1 MLLTASSRTLEG
13 AHKRRLEPATT
24 EVASLAMTGFTEY
37 LLADCLKLNALVRLS
52 YPTTATKKCQFRGW
66 KADA

>member
-1 MLLTASSRTLEG
+1 MLLT
-13 AHKRRLEPATT
+13 ATT

-52 YPTTATKKCQFRGW
+52 YPTTATRKCQFEG
-66 KADA
+66 